1 MINKVLI
8 TKEARF
14 DFEEIVTGKIM
25 PTGFYKQ
32 ELEEYFKN
40 VCPSERYFIK
50 KFYDSDAEKMLL
62 LFFRKGAAFRT
73 MQLWLLA
80 GVCAADDYNE
90 ALEERGLIK
99 NWLDNYIVA

>member
-8 TKEARF
+8 TKEAKF

-32 ELEEYFKN
+32 EMEEYFKN
-40 VCPSERYFIK
+40 VRPCDRYFMK
-50 KFYDSDAEKMLL
+50 RFYDSEAEKMLL

-80 GVCAADDYNE
+80 GICDWEDYNDI
-90 ALEERGLIK
+90 LEDRGLIK